1 MKFGILKSKI
11 EEKLLESYIKQN
23 FKSEI
28 KNFNKLILE
37 DKTISSLFYL
47 YDELNT
53 NQGMDNTL
61 INDYLNESVKIYENL
76 INKVSN
82 KKIVEIKKWVGNI
95 QTENKYE
102 TIDKLFSNDVTSIN
116 EKIASKKV
124 ISETLKKKPLVTTE
138 SIELPITTIV
148 NIANKTIKGYLE
160 NLSESEK
167 KELEN
172 MLNEDDNVLKSKY
185 GKLKDNVIEK
195 LTDLKKSAESDVV
208 VKINESIEKV
218 KSETYSKL
226 NYYKLKSLK
235 ESI

>member
-23 FKSEI
+23 FKNEI
-28 KNFNKLILE
+28 KHFKKLVLE
-37 DKTISSLFYL
+37 DKTISSIFYL

-53 NQGMDNTL
+53 NKGMDNTL

-82 KKIVEIKKWVGNI
+82 KKFLEIKKWVGNI

-102 TIDKLFSNDVTSIN
+102 TIDKLFSNDVTTIN
-116 EKIASKKV
+116 EKIDSKKV
-124 ISETLKKKPLVTTE
+124 ISETLKKKPITTSD
-138 SIELPITTIV
+138 SIELPLKTIV
-148 NIANKTIKGYLE
+148 NIANKTIKSYMD

-167 KELEN
+167 QELEN
-172 MLNEDDNVLKSKY
+172 MLNEDDNVLKGEY
-185 GKLKDNVIEK
+185 GNLKENVIEK
-195 LTDLKKSAESDVV
+195 LTDLKKSAESDIV
-208 VKINESIEKV
+208 VKINESIEKM

>member
-82 KKIVEIKKWVGNI
+82 KKIIGIKKWIGDI
-95 QTENKYE
+95 QCENKYE

-116 EKIASKKV
+116 EKITSKKI
-124 ISETLKKKPLVTTE
+124 ISETLKKKPIVTTE

-148 NIANKTIKGYLE
+148 NIANKTIKSYLE

-172 MLNEDDNVLKSKY
+172 MLNEDDNVLENEY
-185 GKLKDNVIEK
+185 GKLKNNVIEK

-208 VKINESIEKV
+208 LKINESIEKV
-218 KSETYSKL
+218 KSEPYSKL
-226 NYYKLKSLK
+226 NYYKLKGLK

>member
-1 MKFGILKSKI
+1 MKFGTLKSKI
-11 EEKLLESYIKQN
+11 EEKLLESYIKKS
-23 FKSEI
+23 FKNEI
-28 KNFNKLILE
+28 KNFKKLVLE

-76 INKVSN
+76 INKVTNN
-82 KKIVEIKKWVGNI
+82 KILEIKKWIGNI

-116 EKIASKKV
+116 EKISSKK
-124 ISETLKKKPLVTTE
+124 ILSETLRKKPLNSSD
-138 SIELPITTIV
+138 SIELPIKTIV
-148 NIANKTIKGYLE
+148 NIANKTIKGYID

-167 KELEN
+167 RELEN
-172 MLNEDDNVLKSKY
+172 MLNEDDNILKSEY
-185 GKLKDNVIEK
+185 GKLKENVIEK

-208 VKINESIEKV
+208 VKINESIEKM
-218 KSETYSKL
+218 KSENYTKL

>member
-28 KNFNKLILE
+28 KNFNKLVLE

-82 KKIVEIKKWVGNI
+82 KKILEIKKWVGNI
-95 QTENKYE
+95 QSENKYE

-116 EKIASKKV
+116 EKIVSKKS
-124 ISETLKKKPLVTTE
+124 ITETLKKKPLVTTD

-172 MLNEDDNVLKSKY
+172 MLNEDDNILENKY

-195 LTDLKKSAESDVV
+195 LTDLKKSAESDVIL
-208 VKINESIEKV
+208 KINESIEKM
-218 KSETYSKL
+218 KSENYSKL

>member
-23 FKSEI
+23 FKNEI
-28 KNFNKLILE
+28 KHFKKLVLE
-37 DKTISSLFYL
+37 DKTISSIFYL

-53 NQGMDNTL
+53 NKGMDNTL

-82 KKIVEIKKWVGNI
+82 KKFLEIKKWVGNI

-102 TIDKLFSNDVTSIN
+102 TIDKLFSNDVTTIN
-116 EKIASKKV
+116 EKIDSKKV
-124 ISETLKKKPLVTTE
+124 ISETLKKKPITTSD
-138 SIELPITTIV
+138 SIELPLKTIV
-148 NIANKTIKGYLE
+148 NIANKTIKSYMD

-167 KELEN
+167 QELEN
-172 MLNEDDNVLKSKY
+172 MLNEDDTVLKGEY
-185 GKLKDNVIEK
+185 VIEK
-195 LTDLKKSAESDVV
+195 LTDLKKSAETDIV
-208 VKINESIEKV
+208 VKINESIEKM

>member
-28 KNFNKLILE
+28 KKFNKLVLE

-76 INKVSN
+76 INKVTN
-82 KKIVEIKKWVGNI
+82 KKILEIKKWVGNI
-95 QTENKYE
+95 QSENKYE

-116 EKIASKKV
+116 EKIASKKI

-148 NIANKTIKGYLE
+148 NIANKTINGYLE

-172 MLNEDDNVLKSKY
+172 MLNEDDNVLKSEY

-208 VKINESIEKV
+208 VKINESIEKM
-218 KSETYSKL
+218 KSENYSKL